1 VSRHSVAFVAVLAAA
16 LLLTSPTPGGAQ
28 SPSASFSAD
37 AVVVTVGMTI
47 ATIQDL
53 NFGNVPKGVATTVAP
68 AAAAAGQ
75 WQVTGSSNA
84 FVTLAFTLPTVLTN
98 IQALPGSTMP
108 ISFGLTSALW
118 RRANNNPAGATAF
131 NPALGTVGR
140 FGPTANPTMYLWI
153 GGTVNPAPTAKPGI
167 YQGTIILSLTYL

>member
-1 VSRHSVAFVAVLAAA
+1 MKHRLLIAAIVLAF
-16 LLLTSPTPGGAQ
+16 PTRAIAQGG
-28 SPSASFSAD
+28 SGTFSAD

-53 NFGNVPKGVATTVAP
+53 SFGTVLRGVATTVAP
-68 AAAAAGQ
+68 AAATAGQ
-75 WQVTGSSNA
+75 WQITGNPNA
-84 FVTLAFTLPTVLTN
+84 FVTIAFTLPTVLTN

-131 NPALGTVGR
+131 SPALGTLGR
-140 FGPTANPTMYLWI
+140 FGPPANPTVYIWI

>member
-1 VSRHSVAFVAVLAAA
+1 VKHRLLIAAIVLAF
-16 LLLTSPTPGGAQ
+16 PTRAIAQGG
-28 SPSASFSAD
+28 SGTFSAD

-53 NFGNVPKGVATTVAP
+53 SFGTVLRGVATTVAP
-68 AAAAAGQ
+68 AAATAGQ
-75 WQVTGSSNA
+75 WQITGNPNA
-84 FVTLAFTLPTVLTN
+84 FVTIAFTLPTVLTN

-131 NPALGTVGR
+131 SPALGTLGR
-140 FGPTANPTMYLWI
+140 FGPPANPTVYIWI

-167 YQGTIILSLTYL
+167 YQGTVILSLTYL

>member
-1 VSRHSVAFVAVLAAA
+1 VKHRLLAAA
-16 LLLTSPTPGGAQ
+16 FVLALPTRAVAQGG
-28 SPSASFSAD
+28 SGTFTAD

-53 NFGNVPKGVATTVAP
+53 NFGTVPKGVATTVAP
-68 AAAAAGQ
+68 AGATAGQ
-75 WQVTGSSNA
+75 WEITGNPNA
-84 FVTLAFTLPTVLTN
+84 FVTIAFTLPTDLTN

-108 ISFGLTSALW
+108 IAFGLTSALW

-131 NPALGTVGR
+131 SPALGTVGR
-140 FGPTANPTMYLWI
+140 FGPPANATMNVWI
-153 GGTVNPAPTAKPGI
+153 GGTVNPAPAAKPGI

>member
-1 VSRHSVAFVAVLAAA
+1 VRYRLLVAALVLALPARGA
-16 LLLTSPTPGGAQ
+16 TQGG
-28 SPSASFSAD
+28 SGTFTAD

-53 NFGNVPKGVATTVAP
+53 AFGTVPKGVATTVAP
-68 AAAAAGQ
+68 AAATAGQ
-75 WQVTGSSNA
+75 WQITGNPNA
-84 FVTLAFTLPTVLTN
+84 FVTIAFTLPTQITN

-118 RRANNNPAGATAF
+118 RRANNNPAGATPF
-131 NPALGTVGR
+131 SPALGTVGR
-140 FGPTANPTMYLWI
+140 FGPPPNPTLNIWI

-167 YQGTIILSLTYL
+167 YQGTVILSLTYL

>member
-1 VSRHSVAFVAVLAAA
+1 VKQRLLATALVLGVPSMGVAQ
-16 LLLTSPTPGGAQ
+16 GG
-28 SPSASFSAD
+28 SGSFSAD

-53 NFGNVPKGVATTVAP
+53 NFGTVPKGVATTVAP
-68 AAAAAGQ
+68 AAATAGQ
-75 WQVTGSSNA
+75 WQITGNPNA
-84 FVTLAFTLPTVLTN
+84 FVTIAFTLPTQLTN

-131 NPALGTVGR
+131 SPALGTVGR
-140 FGPTANPTMYLWI
+140 FGPSPNPTMNIWI

-167 YQGTIILSLTYL
+167 YQGTVILSLTYL